1 MNYICEYKKSIPDIL
16 CNEIIEIFES
26 QENKD
31 EDNIINSLN
40 KTIEKPSYF
49 VIPKNE
55 EKWKKIEMFLYKE
68 LASKLKKYINK
79 NNTHHDNNI
88 IFENNELYTPNFII
102 KKYEKQKGKNI
113 YHNDEYSNNNNSR
126 VITFIWYLNII
137 EEGGN
142 TIFWENHKI
151 QQELGKLILFPSF
164 WCYPCKHEI
173 SLSDDKY
180 IITGCV
186 YEKNDK

>member
-1 MNYICEYKKSIPDIL
+1 MNYICEYKKSIPNIL

-26 QENKD
+26 QENKNKN
-31 EDNIINSLN
+31 EDNIIKSLN

-79 NNTHHDNNI
+79 NNKDHYKNNI

-102 KKYEKQKGKNI
+102 KKYEQQKGKYI
-113 YHNDEYSNNNNSR
+113 YHNDQY
-126 VITFIWYLNII
+126 
-137 EEGGN
+137 
-142 TIFWENHKI
+142 
-151 QQELGKLILFPSF
+151 
-164 WCYPCKHEI
+164 
-173 SLSDDKY
+173 
-180 IITGCV
+180 
-186 YEKNDK
+186 